1 MLEIKNV
8 QKYFHRGKRNQI
20 HVINNTSLSFKEK
33 GLIAL
38 LGPSGCGKT
47 TLLNAIGGLDKI
59 KSGSI
64 YINGQKISSRRMNK
78 VDKIRNLS
86 IGYIFQDY
94 KLIEN
99 LSVYDNVSIVLKM
112 LGIKD
117 KQIIKERVEY
127 VLDKVGML
135 RYQKRPANMLS
146 GGERQRVGI
155 ARAIVK
161 SPDIILAD
169 EPTGNLD
176 SKNTLEIMKIIK
188 AISQERLVIL
198 VTHEQDLAKFYASRI
213 IEIEDGTIIKDY
225 ENDQDGKLDYRQ
237 DSTFYLKDFKNHLDL
252 KILKDLEEKKNSNV
266 DVQIFSEGKIDLQL
280 DIVLRNGNI
289 YLRSKTPAKV
299 EVVDED
305 SSIEF
310 IDGHYQELEKKN
322 IHEYQFDDSILKLG
336 QKKRKYTSIYH
347 LSRFITA
354 GFESV
359 FNFSILKKFLLVG
372 FFLAGMFIMY
382 SVSSISSALQIK
394 ETDFMD
400 TTRDYLLIEQGK
412 VSLENYQEYEQI
424 EGVEYLLPG
433 TSQITVTVPFEHY
446 YQTNR
451 GTGRF
456 TASLASLE
464 KLNHS
469 YLIFG
474 RMPKEKNEVVIDKI
488 VLDKA
493 LEDNEIFQMVG
504 MTKIE
509 DFLNQTIKV
518 RYMDDFIIVGISN
531 QASPSIYVKKEM
543 MMNVIANS
551 SQSDNSSYYDSYY
564 GEENENTKDSLLLDY
579 TLYQD
584 KITLTKGR
592 MPEGDYE
599 VIVEYTNEDAM
610 PLNKE
615 INVTVN
621 DKKLVVVG
629 YYDSKESYSYYLVN
643 SKTIEYQTILKN
655 TKITLSVNNK
665 EQVMEVLQDKNIN
678 VKDCYQ
684 VSKKKYMTKKQE
696 EIKTTIVVSGIIL
709 AISLIEIFLMIRSSF
724 LSRIKEIGVFRAIGI
739 KVSDIYKMFSGEI
752 IAITTIAGVPG
763 LLFMA
768 YILSILSQINYLS
781 SYIMINSQLI
791 LLSILF
797 LYLFNLIIGLIPVY
811 HTIKKRP
818 AEILSRYDLD

>member
-322 IHEYQFDDSILKLG
+322 IHEYQFESEFAFHLPELEH
-336 QKKRKYTSIYH
+336 KR
-347 LSRFITA
+347 
-354 GFESV
+354 
-359 FNFSILKKFLLVG
+359 
-372 FFLAGMFIMY
+372 
-382 SVSSISSALQIK
+382 
-394 ETDFMD
+394 
-400 TTRDYLLIEQGK
+400 
-412 VSLENYQEYEQI
+412 
-424 EGVEYLLPG
+424 
-433 TSQITVTVPFEHY
+433 
-446 YQTNR
+446 
-451 GTGRF
+451 
-456 TASLASLE
+456 
-464 KLNHS
+464 
-469 YLIFG
+469 
-474 RMPKEKNEVVIDKI
+474 
-488 VLDKA
+488 
-493 LEDNEIFQMVG
+493 
-504 MTKIE
+504 
-509 DFLNQTIKV
+509 
-518 RYMDDFIIVGISN
+518 
-531 QASPSIYVKKEM
+531 
-543 MMNVIANS
+543 
-551 SQSDNSSYYDSYY
+551 
-564 GEENENTKDSLLLDY
+564 
-579 TLYQD
+579 
-584 KITLTKGR
+584 
-592 MPEGDYE
+592 
-599 VIVEYTNEDAM
+599 
-610 PLNKE
+610 
-615 INVTVN
+615 
-621 DKKLVVVG
+621 
-629 YYDSKESYSYYLVN
+629 
-643 SKTIEYQTILKN
+643 
-655 TKITLSVNNK
+655 
-665 EQVMEVLQDKNIN
+665 
-678 VKDCYQ
+678 
-684 VSKKKYMTKKQE
+684 
-696 EIKTTIVVSGIIL
+696 
-709 AISLIEIFLMIRSSF
+709 SF
-724 LSRIKEIGVFRAIGI
+724 DQHR
-739 KVSDIYKMFSGEI
+739 
-752 IAITTIAGVPG
+752 
-763 LLFMA
+763 
-768 YILSILSQINYLS
+768 
-781 SYIMINSQLI
+781 
-791 LLSILF
+791 
-797 LYLFNLIIGLIPVY
+797 
-811 HTIKKRP
+811 
-818 AEILSRYDLD
+818 